1 MLELP
6 FLPVQHEMAEGMRM
20 RKLTALRT
28 ERWVELRV

>member
-1 MLELP
+1 MLEFS
-6 FLPVQHEMAEGMRM
+6 FLPVHEMAEGMRM